1 MDDTPNFI
9 TCFLMGGL
17 GNQLFQIFIVLAK
30 AKKHERPYIF
40 KHSDI
45 LTTGVHRPTYW
56 QTLFSELKTDHIV
69 WPTSTVP
76 MTNRT
81 AVYQTIREPGF
92 RHDTTMDSKL
102 YYHRN
107 SSICLYGYFQSYL
120 YFAEYF
126 DEIARTIGLREKQ
139 SLYKIPS
146 NFLLPVSLHFRIG
159 DYAQKQ
165 DCHPV
170 MPVTYYIKS
179 IEYIIQRLSTNV
191 FHILYF
197 FEQDDQDAVNIS
209 IRVLAK
215 KYPTIT
221 FVPCSTKTQDW
232 EQMLTMSNCSHN
244 IIANSTFSWWSAYF
258 NPNPRKIVCYPEL
271 WFGTKMGDIYL
282 NDLFPPSWKKISL

>member
-69 WPTSTVP
+69 GPTSTVP

-107 SSICLYGYFQSYL
+107 ILMKLRAQLVYARNNHYTKSPQTFFCQYHYI
-120 YFAEYF
+120 FALA
-126 DEIARTIGLREKQ
+126 IMRKNRT
-139 SLYKIPS
+139 
-146 NFLLPVSLHFRIG
+146 
-159 DYAQKQ
+159 A
-165 DCHPV
+165 
-170 MPVTYYIKS
+170 
-179 IEYIIQRLSTNV
+179 
-191 FHILYF
+191 
-197 FEQDDQDAVNIS
+197 
-209 IRVLAK
+209 IR
-215 KYPTIT
+215 
-221 FVPCSTKTQDW
+221 
-232 EQMLTMSNCSHN
+232 
-244 IIANSTFSWWSAYF
+244 
-258 NPNPRKIVCYPEL
+258 
-271 WFGTKMGDIYL
+271 
-282 NDLFPPSWKKISL
+282 